1 MKILLSYICFSLL
14 MLVILTLFN
23 IVFSSSIEW
32 VKNITISVITYP
44 IYLFFDWTL
53 GIKKK

>member
-1 MKILLSYICFSLL
+1 